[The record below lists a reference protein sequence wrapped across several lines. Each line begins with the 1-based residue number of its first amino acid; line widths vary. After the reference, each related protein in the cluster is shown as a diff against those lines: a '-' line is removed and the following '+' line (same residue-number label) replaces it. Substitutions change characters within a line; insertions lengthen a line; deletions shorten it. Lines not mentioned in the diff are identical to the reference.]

1 MSPYE
6 PAGFFLLRSP
16 VLPARTWLDVTADAA
31 RTPQAL
37 IGLARRPDV
46 ARALLVASEDLAGS
60 LDRLG
65 DLSEKRLRR
74 LHSGLLRY
82 VTRMATRPTPFGA
95 FSGVA
100 MGEFGPRTTARLG
113 LPEDHRLR
121 VRADMGW
128 LLALIE
134 RLEEDGDLLRRL
146 HLVLNP
152 MADTAGDRVVLPQAD
167 KYGRHDART
176 VRIRAT
182 PAVDLVMRT
191 AATPV
196 PYERITTELAAAFP
210 DASAETVEGLVRQ
223 MWDLGFLIGD
233 LRPPQTAERP
243 EHHVLKKLT
252 GVPAAQETADRLS
265 AVADL
270 ADRVD
275 DAASLRR
282 LAAAQRELVPGHDG
296 RSYQADTALHL
307 DEPVLNASIG
317 EAAAEAVGVLVRLS
331 AAHGTRNHLTRYREE
346 FTERYGAGTRVPVLS
361 LLSPDTGLDA
371 PPTYTNPPR
380 SIELPTAP
388 PDDTARLDG
397 LLVEFAQQAW
407 WDRSAEIE
415 LTDAWLDRLAPPG
428 PVADPPPAMEA
439 YLQIDAVDRAAVDRG
454 EWRAVLRSDSLTYGG
469 RTFGRFSDLLDESAL
484 ERLRGYARAEEA
496 LFPDVAYAEA
506 AFLPPYGRAANV
518 TLRPAVRPY
527 EIPVNTAPS
536 VGPDRVLPLDDI
548 LVGVSGDRFHLWSR
562 RLDREVVVAQ
572 HHMLSPT
579 LAPNVAR
586 FLIEV
591 SQDGCVM
598 PAGFHWGPA
607 EAAPFLP
614 RVTRGK
620 VVLRPAQWRLTAG
633 PAHTDAVGPRG
644 KGSKDRSRSGPAAG
658 TTGTDATRANPAD
671 DLDGWRR
678 RWNVPRHVY
687 LVEADQRLLLDLD
700 HPACRTELR
709 TELDKRGTLV
719 LHEML
724 PSFDGMWLQDADK
737 EHYAAEVVV
746 PVVARDAVRA
756 TRAPVPRQRREVP
769 VERHLPGGD
778 WTFLKVYAAPERQDE
793 IIAGP
798 LLDLVASLRGEGLL
812 GRWFYIRYAD
822 PFPHLRLRFRGTDA
836 ARTLTQ
842 VTAWGRGLVARGL
855 ARDVEL
861 AGYAPEIARY
871 GGPDV
876 FDAAE
881 RLFAAN
887 SEATALLLSRRL
899 DIEPEFLAVAALDTL
914 HCQWGLP
921 PDERMG
927 RAGGQDEA
935 HVRDTRVL
943 FREHR
948 AYLCELLSPWDRDP
962 HKQGRAHRLLV
973 QETFAAQAP
982 AVAETAEAVREAAR
996 QGLLVGSEDAILAS
1010 LAHMQIN
1017 RLLPIDLDREARS
1030 HALWAHVLRAVRGRT
1045 AATAGEGR

>member
-1 MSPYE
+1 MTPVTPKTDATHATHATPATPVTSMTPAQKPATPRYE

-16 VLPARTWLDVTADAA
+16 VLPARTFLDLTADPD
-31 RTPQAL
+31 RTPRAL
-37 IGLARRPDV
+37 LDLAGRPDV
-46 ARALLVASEDLAGS
+46 ERALLIASEDLVTGLRR
-60 LDRLG
+60 LDT
-65 DLSEKRLRR
+65 LSEKRTRR

-82 VTRMATRPTPFGA
+82 LTRMATRPTPFGA

-100 MGEFGPRTTARLG
+100 MGEFGPGTTARLG
-113 LPEDHRLR
+113 RPEDHRVR

-134 RLEEDGDLLRRL
+134 QLEQDAELLRRL
-146 HLVLNP
+146 PLVLNP
-152 MADTAGDRVVLPQAD
+152 LGHPAGDRVVLPQAD

-191 AATPV
+191 AAAPV
-196 PYERITTELAAAFP
+196 PYERLTAELSAAFP
-210 DASAETVEGLVRQ
+210 EAPPETVERLVRQ
-223 MWDLGFLIGD
+223 MWDLGFLTGD

-252 GVPAAQETADRLS
+252 NVPAAAATADRLREI
-265 AVADL
+265 ADL
-270 ADRVD
+270 ADRVHD
-275 DAASLRR
+275 TASLRR
-282 LAAAQRELVPGHDG
+282 LGTAQHELVPGHTG
-296 RSYQADTALHL
+296 RTYQADTALDL
-307 DEPVLNASIG
+307 RAPVLNESVAH
-317 EAAAEAVGVLVRLS
+317 AAAEAVDVLMRLS
-331 AAHGTRNHLTRYREE
+331 TAHGTRNHLTRYREE
-346 FTERYGAGTRVPVLS
+346 FTERYGAGTRVPVLT

-380 SIELPTAP
+380 AIELPPAP
-388 PDDTARLDG
+388 PEDTARLDG
-397 LLVEFAQQAW
+397 TLVEFAQQAW
-407 WDRSAEIE
+407 WDRALEVE

-428 PVADPPPAMEA
+428 PVPDPPPVMEA
-439 YLQIDAVDRAAVDRG
+439 YLQIHAADRKAVDRG

-469 RTFGRFSDLLDESAL
+469 RTFGRFSDLLGESAVQ
-484 ERLRGYARAEEA
+484 RLRDYARREEA
-496 LFPDVAYAEA
+496 LFPDVAYAEL

-518 TLRPAVRPY
+518 TLRPAIRPY
-527 EIPVNTAPS
+527 EIPVNTTPS

-548 LVGVSGDRFHLWSR
+548 LVGVDGDRFHLWSR

-591 SQDGCVM
+591 SQDGCVQ

-614 RVTRGK
+614 RVVRGK
-620 VVLRPAQWRLTAG
+620 VVLRPAQWRLTQNA
-633 PAHTDAVGPRG
+633 
-644 KGSKDRSRSGPAAG
+644 
-658 TTGTDATRANPAD
+658 AD
-671 DLDGWRR
+671 DLGAWRE
-678 RWNVPRHVY
+678 RWRVPRHVY

-700 HPACRTELR
+700 HPACRAEL
-709 TELDKRGTLV
+709 TAELAKQHTLV

-724 PSFDGMWLQDADK
+724 PSFDGMWLQDTVG

-756 TRAPVPRQRREVP
+756 TRRPVARSPRESPVRR
-769 VERHLPGGD
+769 HAPGGE
-778 WTFLKVYAAPERQDE
+778 WTFLKIYAAPERQDE

-798 LLDLVASLRGEGLL
+798 LRDLVAELDVQGLL
-812 GRWFYIRYAD
+812 DRWFYIRYAD
-822 PFPHLRLRFRGTDA
+822 PFPHLRLRVRGTDA
-836 ARTLTQ
+836 ARTLTE
-842 VTAWGRGLVARGL
+842 VTAWGHGLLAQGL
-855 ARDVEL
+855 ARDIEL

-871 GGPDV
+871 GGPEV

-881 RLFAAN
+881 RLFHAN
-887 SEATALLLSRRL
+887 SEATALLLARRL
-899 DIEPEFLAVAALDTL
+899 DIRPEFLAVAALDTL
-914 HCQWGLP
+914 FTQWGAEP
-921 PDERMG
+921 SRRARHAASEDET
-927 RAGGQDEA
+927 Q
-935 HVRDTRVL
+935 VRDSRAL

-948 AYLCELLSPWDRDP
+948 AYLCELLSPWDRAP
-962 HKQGRAHRLLV
+962 HEEGRAHRKLL
-973 QETFAAQAP
+973 QEVFAGQAS
-982 AVAETAEAVREAAR
+982 AVARTAEAVRRAEHDGA
-996 QGLLVGSEDAILAS
+996 LVGTQDAILAS

-1030 HALWAHVLRAVRGRT
+1030 HALWGHVLRAVRGRE
-1045 AATAGEGR
+1045 AAADPGETR

>member
-1 MSPYE
+1 MTPYE

-16 VLPARTWLDVTADAA
+16 VLPARTWLDVTADPDG
-31 RTPQAL
+31 TPQAL
-37 IGLARRPDV
+37 IDLARRPDV
-46 ARALLVASEDLAGS
+46 ARALLVASEDLTAG

-65 DLSEKRLRR
+65 DLSGKRLRR
-74 LHSGLLRY
+74 LRSGLLRY

-100 MGEFGPRTTARLG
+100 MGEFGPGTTARLG
-113 LPEDHRLR
+113 RPEDHRLR

-152 MADTAGDRVVLPQAD
+152 MAVPAGDRVVLPQAD

-182 PAVDLVMRT
+182 PAVGLVMRC

-196 PYERITTELAAAFP
+196 PYERITAELAAAFP
-210 DASAETVEGLVRQ
+210 EASAGTVEGLVRQ

-252 GVPAAQETADRLS
+252 GVPAAQETADRLA

-270 ADRVD
+270 ADRAD
-275 DAASLRR
+275 DTASLRR
-282 LAAAQRELVPGHDG
+282 LAAAQRDLVPGHDG

-317 EAAAEAVGVLVRLS
+317 EAAAEAVGLLVRLS

-346 FTERYGAGTRVPVLS
+346 FTERYGAGTRVPVLA

-380 SIELPTAP
+380 AIELPAAP

-397 LLVEFAQQAW
+397 ALVELAQQAW
-407 WDRSAEIE
+407 WDRSREVE

-439 YLQIDAVDRAAVDRG
+439 YLQIHAADRAAVDRG

-469 RTFGRFSDLLDESAL
+469 RTFGRFSDLLGEPAV

-496 LFPDVAYAEA
+496 LFPDVAYAEL

-518 TLRPAVRPY
+518 TLRPAFRPY

-614 RVTRGK
+614 RVTRGRI
-620 VVLRPAQWRLTAG
+620 VLRPAQWRLTTADAA
-633 PAHTDAVGPRG
+633 PAH
-644 KGSKDRSRSGPAAG
+644 
-658 TTGTDATRANPAD
+658 PAD

-678 RWNVPRHVY
+678 RWDVPRHVY

-700 HPACRTELR
+700 HPACRAELR
-709 TELDKRGTLV
+709 AELDKRGTLV

-724 PSFDGMWLQDADK
+724 PSFDGMWLEDAAG
-737 EHYAAEVVV
+737 ERYAAEVVV

-756 TRAPVPRQRREVP
+756 TRAPLPRHRREVP
-769 VERHLPGGD
+769 VERHLPGGP
-778 WTFLKVYAAPERQDE
+778 WTFLKVYAAPEGQDE

-798 LLDLVASLRGEGLL
+798 LLDLVAGLGGEGLL
-812 GRWFYIRYAD
+812 DRWFYIRYAD
-822 PFPHLRLRFRGTDA
+822 PFPHLRLRVRGTDP

-842 VTAWGRGLVARGL
+842 VTAWGRDLVARGL

-861 AGYAPEIARY
+861 ASYAPETARY

-881 RLFAAN
+881 RLFMAN
-887 SEATALLLSRRL
+887 SEATALLLARRP
-899 DIEPEFLAVAALDTL
+899 DIRPEFLAVAALDTL
-914 HCQWGLP
+914 HAQWGVP
-921 PDERMG
+921 ADG
-927 RAGGQDEA
+927 RAALAGGQDGT
-935 HVRDTRVL
+935 HVRDTRAL

-962 HKQGRAHRLLV
+962 HEEGRAHRLLLE
-973 QETFAAQAP
+973 ETFAAQAS
-982 AVAETAEAVREAAR
+982 AVAETAAAVREAAR
-996 QGLLVGSEDAILAS
+996 QGVLVGSEDAVLAS

-1030 HALWAHVLRAVRGRT
+1030 HALWAHVLRAVRSRT
-1045 AATAGEGR
+1045 AATTGEGR